1 MRKKKRIIANWKMN
15 PASVAEAKL
24 LFTKTKKE
32 GSKLE
37 KVETI
42 ICPASIY
49 LGMFAHLG
57 TTRVSLGA
65 QDTFYA
71 NGARATGEVSP
82 EMVKDLGTSYCI
94 VGHSERRAL
103 GESDDIVAKKA
114 LAVLKEGMNAILCIG
129 EKVRDEDAHYYEFL
143 KNQLRSSLAGV
154 QRRFLT
160 GLIVAYEPVWAIG
173 KSARDAMKPR
183 DIQEMAIFIR
193 KVLTDLY
200 GPTSAS
206 DIPIIYGA
214 AVEEA
219 NVATILSEGGVSGLL
234 VGHASLDVGR
244 FTKMLKAANSV

>member
-1 MRKKKRIIANWKMN
+1 MRKKRRIVANWKMN
-15 PASVAEAKL
+15 PVSAAEARL
-24 LFTKTKKE
+24 LFSKTKKA

-42 ICPASIY
+42 ICPPSLY
-49 LGMFAHLG
+49 LGILAHQG

-71 NGARATGEVSP
+71 NNARATGEVSP
-82 EMVKDLGTSYCI
+82 EMLKDLGASYCI

-103 GESDDIVAKKA
+103 GESDNIIAKKT
-114 LAVLKEGMNAILCIG
+114 LAVLKEGMNAVLCVG
-129 EKVRDEDAHYYEFL
+129 ENARDEDGHYYELL
-143 KNQLRSSLAGV
+143 KSQLKQSLAGV
-154 QRRFLT
+154 QRRFLS

-183 DIQEMAIFIR
+183 DIHEMAIFIR

-214 AVEEA
+214 AVEEE
-219 NVATILSEGGVSGLL
+219 NVSSILSEGGVSGLL
-234 VGHASLDVGR
+234 VGHASIDSGR
-244 FTKMLKAANSV
+244 FVKMLKAANSA